1 MLSPTL
7 LHSFLHFNFY
17 LYFRTNSTLATI
29 AVSLELMMILLIDH
43 GPAGIH
49 LMVVIIVVVA
59 KVPGLVIGWLA

>member
-1 MLSPTL
+1 MLPAA
-7 LHSFLHFNFY
+7 
-17 LYFRTNSTLATI
+17 LATI

-43 GPAGIH
+43 GPVGIH